1 MKLLKTLT
9 ALAALTAATQSSHAT
24 GIGTEAAFAQ
34 VDGINGGE
42 LGLGYGYDI
51 GPLRVAPS
59 AGAYIYR
66 GDPSRFF
73 LQTQLDNSTACIDST
88 DNMIATLVHCNDLA
102 AQAYGKIEATLGIP
116 GVGRLGGGYRIS
128 ESSTPYG
135 TVILT
140 ALPVLAIKGSVGNDY
155 YAVGLSLGF

>member
-1 MKLLKTLT
+1 MKLPKTLT
-9 ALAALTAATQSSHAT
+9 ALAALTAAAPTAQAT

-34 VDGINGGE
+34 IDGVNGGE

-51 GPLRVAPS
+51 GPLRIAPS
-59 AGAYIYR
+59 AGAYVYR

-88 DNMIATLVHCNDLA
+88 DNMIATLVHCNDLT
-102 AQAYGKIEATLGIP
+102 AQAYGKVEATLGIP
-116 GVGRLGGGYRIS
+116 GIGRIGGGYRLS

-135 TVILT
+135 TLIFS
-140 ALPVLAIKGSVGNDY
+140 ALPVVSIKGSVGNDY